1 MKLGWR
7 RGLIASPLDA
17 LRGVM
22 LHKKKNRR
30 TVTKR
35 SKGRKPVAGVAWYS
49 STQWQQL
56 REVAADPER
65 LENTYQ
71 EWLAVADQA
80 WKKIE
85 ASGIA
90 LVKVPVVVSELTDW
104 CRERD
109 IPIDGKAR
117 AQYVVE
123 VIKRGALVSTPN
135 GEQ

>member
-1 MKLGWR
+1 ML
-7 RGLIASPLDA
+7 AA
-17 LRGVM
+17 LREIM

-30 TVTKR
+30 KVTKR
-35 SKGRKPVAGVAWYS
+35 TAGRKPAAGVAWYS

-56 REVAADPER
+56 RELAADAER
-65 LENTYQ
+65 LERTYE

-80 WKKIE
+80 WKKME

-90 LVKVPVVVSELTDW
+90 LVKVRVDVSDLTMW

-123 VIKRGALVSTPN
+123 VMKRGAPVSKPN
-135 GEQ
+135 RKQ

>member
-1 MKLGWR
+1 
-7 RGLIASPLDA
+7 
-17 LRGVM
+17 M
-22 LHKKKNRR
+22 LHKKKNR
-30 TVTKR
+30 TKVTKR
-35 SKGRKPVAGVAWYS
+35 RTDRKPVAGVAWYS

-80 WKKIE
+80 WKKME

-90 LVKVPVVVSELTDW
+90 LVKIPLDVPKLTDW
-104 CRERD
+104 CRERNL
-109 IPIDGKAR
+109 PIDGKAR

-123 VIKRGALVSTPN
+123 VMKRGALVAKPN
-135 GEQ
+135 EEQ

>member
-1 MKLGWR
+1 
-7 RGLIASPLDA
+7 
-17 LRGVM
+17 M

-30 TVTKR
+30 KVTKR
-35 SKGRKPVAGVAWYS
+35 TAGRKPLAGVAWYS

-71 EWLAVADQA
+71 EWLAVADQV

-85 ASGIA
+85 ASGVA
-90 LVKVPVVVSELTDW
+90 LVKVPVDVSELTKW

-117 AQYVVE
+117 AQYVGE
-123 VIKRGALVSTPN
+123 VMKRGALVSKPN
-135 GEQ
+135 GQQ

>member
-1 MKLGWR
+1 ML
-7 RGLIASPLDA
+7 AA
-17 LRGVM
+17 LREIM

-30 TVTKR
+30 KVTKR
-35 SKGRKPVAGVAWYS
+35 TAGRKPAAGVAWYS

-56 REVAADPER
+56 RELAADAER
-65 LENTYQ
+65 LERTYE

-80 WKKIE
+80 WKKME

-90 LVKVPVVVSELTDW
+90 LVKVRVDVSDLTMW

-123 VIKRGALVSTPN
+123 VMKRGAPVSKPN
-135 GEQ
+135 GKQ

>member
-1 MKLGWR
+1 
-7 RGLIASPLDA
+7 
-17 LRGVM
+17 M

-30 TVTKR
+30 KVTKR
-35 SKGRKPVAGVAWYS
+35 TAGRKPAAGVAWYS

-56 REVAADPER
+56 RELAADAER
-65 LENTYQ
+65 LERTYE

-80 WKKIE
+80 WKKME

-90 LVKVPVVVSELTDW
+90 LVKVRVDVSDLTMW

-123 VIKRGALVSTPN
+123 VMKRGAPVSKPN
-135 GEQ
+135 GKQ

>member
-1 MKLGWR
+1 ML
-7 RGLIASPLDA
+7 AA
-17 LRGVM
+17 LREIM

-30 TVTKR
+30 KDTKR
-35 SKGRKPVAGVAWYS
+35 TAGRKPAAGVAWYS

-56 REVAADPER
+56 RELAADAER
-65 LENTYQ
+65 LEKTYE

-80 WKKIE
+80 WKKME

-90 LVKVPVVVSELTDW
+90 LVKVRVDVSDLTMW

-123 VIKRGALVSTPN
+123 VMKRGAPVSKPN
-135 GEQ
+135 GKQ